1 MLGDLYSQRYCWFLR
16 VTSSKMSRLCA
27 ESFLPFS
34 VFHSFPPLR
43 SLSSSVTL
51 FSAHLAL
58 SPPSPH
64 RFKHTHT
71 ITQLSLSLSLVS
83 AAEVRVWVFYPRAT
97 QPCFTTTVTPA
108 LSATLDPALLGSSG
122 RRLAMTT
129 APGHTL
135 RHMLHVQSCAV
146 GPVMV
151 AIPLSG
157 PVSQITKRAGMQRE
171 AELWCGCEVN

>member
-1 MLGDLYSQRYCWFLR
+1 
-16 VTSSKMSRLCA
+16 MSHLCA

-43 SLSSSVTL
+43 SVSSSVTL

-58 SPPSPH
+58 SPPSLH

>member
-1 MLGDLYSQRYCWFLR
+1 MVSEGDIFQNVPFVCRIFSP
-16 VTSSKMSRLCA
+16 RLC
-27 ESFLPFS
+27 FS
-34 VFHSFPPLR
+34 LISPPCALYLHRSHSFPLI
-43 SLSSSVTL
+43 SLS
-51 FSAHLAL
+51 
-58 SPPSPH
+58 PH
-64 RFKHTHT
+64 HPFTGSNTHT